1 MSPASTQHL
10 QHACTS
16 SGSSSPCGQ
25 AHASSSIRS
34 RHHSPVSPTAPASH
48 DYHMAAP
55 RQSSQRSET
64 TMPHSSAELER
75 TQVSQYT
82 DMPSSQ
88 PNTTE
93 SATRQLQPQQ
103 QAQQQ
108 HKSIASRSPSA
119 QQQRQPQQM
128 RLPTA
133 PQRRRAPE
141 LATVLL
147 TLATCHVCQR
157 PLHDPVTLPCG
168 HSSCLQCIKDRLLPK
183 SIPPEEQVKPL
194 PCLSHLPP
202 RLPLSPMT
210 VACPAHGCPRSA
222 IGRGIGAWAGHQ
234 PRYGLIPTYT
244 ERLPVG
250 SEDVGPGAPP
260 ADGFVMGVADHPL
273 RLTVIGPQTRSKAH
287 LFALPP
293 HGVDSNS
300 ATAAGQQQMAATR
313 LPSLATCNLLR
324 PDVTLSKA
332 VAILMHYASS
342 PLPRPPRQRRGAAGS
357 SRPSSSSSSSSQYS
371 RPGAARDTN
380 DQSAYSARARGA
392 VPSRRSLQSRPTSRR
407 LAATAPS
414 SAAASSRRYHPSGMS
429 QAGMGIFGRNESDL
443 ESGTVGGVRA
453 AYESDDQ
460 HIPADGTFFDDSDDD
475 PSTDT
480 AHQRS
485 TPHGRTHSMH
495 IQVDR
500 DQDKECWTLHAGTDE
515 EHTEEEDD
523 RLWPDHV
530 GGAFSRPPLSAAAIR
545 RRDKARLKR
554 RRGRG
559 SDDSTLSA
567 AASFRKGNAAHTKGK
582 VAKRDPSHSVEEAV
596 GCHVDSAVSHGLHG
610 EHASE
615 ALVDAVRRR
624 RAQQALASNSNASKV
639 ESDADADDAIARNRN
654 IEAKHSL
661 ALSSRVGVNG
671 EPLIQT
677 VATLHS
683 ELAEVLECQLCY
695 LLLYDPLTTPC
706 GHTFCKSCFARSLD
720 HADRCP
726 LCRADVPNF
735 SFFQDHRPN
744 TALLKILTSDTATF
758 SDEDGMH
765 SDSTQEAKHVAP
777 NTYAGISIAMG
788 SGGDAA
794 KHVDNASRRAGYM
807 IDDDP
812 ETAPHHYGFKR
823 LYEQRKAAIQQE
835 EREARLSTP
844 IFVCTLAFPGM
855 PTILHIFEPRYRLMV
870 RRCLE
875 SGNPRFGMV
884 LPWRNNGGTEEYGT
898 MLEIKS
904 VQMLADGRSMLE
916 TVGSYRF
923 RLLEKGSLDGYTV
936 GRVERVDDISLEEEA
951 ELERSVLMRRA
962 ELDKKKAAKAVEPP
976 PSQPMSCSSSAPV
989 RTVPSGSNEAEEQ
1002 QASLT
1007 RPEMLRAERD
1017 VLSIYQSDPSAP
1029 QHQDDWH
1036 PEDPDA
1042 NTPAADTATNNSNTA
1057 PEEQEQEQEEE
1068 GMLPFKPVPAE
1079 PSIEELTAICTSFIE
1094 TLRSGSAPWLLSR
1107 LNHTYGPMP
1116 SADQVE
1122 RLGYWMALVMPIDEH
1137 EKAKLLPIRS
1147 RRLRLCLV
1155 VHWIEQLR
1163 QSWWFNS
1170 GCTVS

>member
-1 MSPASTQHL
+1 MAPRS
-10 QHACTS
+10 
-16 SGSSSPCGQ
+16 
-25 AHASSSIRS
+25 ASS
-34 RHHSPVSPTAPASH
+34 
-48 DYHMAAP
+48 
-55 RQSSQRSET
+55 
-64 TMPHSSAELER
+64 
-75 TQVSQYT
+75 
-82 DMPSSQ
+82 
-88 PNTTE
+88 
-93 SATRQLQPQQ
+93 QQ
-103 QAQQQ
+103 QA
-108 HKSIASRSPSA
+108 
-119 QQQRQPQQM
+119 PQQV

-133 PQRRRAPE
+133 AQRRRARK

-147 TLATCHVCQR
+147 TLATCQGCQR
-157 PLHDPVTLPCG
+157 PVQDPVTLPCG
-168 HSSCLQCIKDRLLPK
+168 HSSCLQCIKDRVLPK
-183 SIPPEEQVKPL
+183 SISPEEDVKPL

-202 RLPLSPMT
+202 RLSLSPMT
-210 VACPAHGCPRSA
+210 VPCPAHGCPRSA
-222 IGRGIGAWAGHQ
+222 IGRGIGVWAGHQ

-250 SEDVGPGAPP
+250 PEDVGPGAPP
-260 ADGFVMGVADHPL
+260 VDGFVMGVADHPL

-287 LFALPP
+287 LFAVPAQ
-293 HGVDSNS
+293 GVEPNP
-300 ATAAGQQQMAATR
+300 AAAAVHQQLAAT
-313 LPSLATCNLLR
+313 LLPPSLATSNMLR

-332 VAILMHYASS
+332 VAILMRYASS
-342 PLPRPPRQRRGAAGS
+342 PLPRPPRQRRSAAGS
-357 SRPSSSSSSSSQYS
+357 SGPSSSSSSRSRYT
-371 RPGAARDTN
+371 RPGSTRISN
-380 DQSAYSARARGA
+380 DPSVRGRGA
-392 VPSRRSLQSRPTSRR
+392 LRSRRALQSRPSARG
-407 LAATAPS
+407 LVGAARI
-414 SAAASSRRYHPSGMS
+414 SAAGSSRRSHRLGIS

-453 AYESDDQ
+453 VSESDDED
-460 HIPADGTFFDDSDDD
+460 ILGRNASFADDSEDD
-475 PSTDT
+475 PSADT
-480 AHQRS
+480 AHELSYRHDRARS
-485 TPHGRTHSMH
+485 LH
-495 IQVDR
+495 IHVDR
-500 DQDKECWTLHAGTDE
+500 DENDDGWTVHAGTDDE
-515 EHTEEEDD
+515 RTEEEDD

-530 GGAFSRPPLSAAAIR
+530 GGALSRPPTLAAASR
-545 RRDKARLKR
+545 RRGKARLKR
-554 RRGRG
+554 RRGRR
-559 SDDSTLSA
+559 SDDSISS
-567 AASFRKGNAAHTKGK
+567 AASFRKANASHTEGK
-582 VAKRDPSHSVEEAV
+582 VAKRDAGDPVEEAV
-596 GCHVDSAVSHGLHG
+596 ARHGDSGWTTEDSSVSAALHG
-610 EHASE
+610 EHSAE

-624 RAQQALASNSNASKV
+624 RAQQMHGSAGTVSEADT
-639 ESDADADDAIARNRN
+639 DADADDANARNRN
-654 IEAKHSL
+654 VEAKHSL
-661 ALSSRVGVNG
+661 ALSSKVGVNG

-683 ELAEVLECQLCY
+683 ELVEVLECQLCY

-720 HADRCP
+720 HGDRCP
-726 LCRADVPNF
+726 LCRADMPNF

-758 SDEDGMH
+758 SDEDAVD
-765 SDSTQEAKHVAP
+765 SDSTQEVKHVAAS
-777 NTYAGISIAMG
+777 TYAGISIAMG
-788 SGGDAA
+788 SGDDAE
-794 KHVDNASRRAGYM
+794 KHVNDGTRQAGYI

-823 LYEQRKAAIQQE
+823 LYEQRKAAIEQE

-844 IFVCTLAFPGM
+844 IFVCTLAFPSM

-884 LPWRNNGGTEEYGT
+884 LPSRTNGGTEEYGT

-962 ELDKKKAAKAVEPP
+962 ELERKKAAEAAAVVERPR
-976 PSQPMSCSSSAPV
+976 SQPMSASSSAPV
-989 RTVPSGSNEAEEQ
+989 RTVPTTSTEESNE
-1002 QASLT
+1002 QASSS
-1007 RPEMLRAERD
+1007 RPEMSRAESD
-1017 VLSIYQSDPSAP
+1017 ALSIYRSSSTAP
-1029 QHQDDWH
+1029 QQHQQH
-1036 PEDPDA
+1036 QQQEGSHAAHGSNNEDPDA
-1042 NTPAADTATNNSNTA
+1042 ITPAASTADADTDNNAS
-1057 PEEQEQEQEEE
+1057 EEQEQQQEEE
-1068 GMLPFKPVPAE
+1068 DGMLPFKPVPAE
-1079 PSIEELTAICTSFIE
+1079 PSIEELTEICTSFIE

-1116 SADQVE
+1116 SADEVE